1 MTICIW
7 AAIHTSCV
15 HSSPSGFW
23 LDFNEKYQTNHIN
36 NQGPWGGIRV
46 IHWKSEVEKFDKN
59 QIIEFAK
66 ANGWLF
72 KSDTTFKSYLTQT
85 WLSNNKSIFPL
96 YWKGFIPMP
105 DNSIHSEFERFPRWI
120 SGNINVLSF
129 NTNFIS
135 INLET
140 QETILIN
147 GFIILNEQQS
157 EMTLYHNWGE

>member
-1 MTICIW
+1 
-7 AAIHTSCV
+7 
-15 HSSPSGFW
+15 
-23 LDFNEKYQTNHIN
+23 
-36 NQGPWGGIRV
+36 
-46 IHWKSEVEKFDKN
+46 
-59 QIIEFAK
+59 
-66 ANGWLF
+66 
-72 KSDTTFKSYLTQT
+72 
-85 WLSNNKSIFPL
+85 
-96 YWKGFIPMP
+96 MP